1 MTTPQHYAPTL
12 DQVQSLAGKH
22 DRTANLVAICS
33 ESDAG
38 DETPTT
44 AFLKIRRRRAGS
56 SDDGAEA
63 ESKKTSSSSGGGG
76 KGDDNLAFVFELS
89 EKNNPI
95 VLRHSIVS
103 AEPWKVMRTGPGLEH
118 HGDPLVHIEREL
130 AHHKVRD
137 LTRTHTRAHT
147 HARTRTRANVIE

>member
-1 MTTPQHYAPTL
+1 MTTATHHYAPTL
-12 DQVQSLAGKH
+12 DEVQQLAAKA

-44 AFLKIRRRRAGS
+44 AFLKIRRRRSNGS
-56 SDDGAEA
+56 EA
-63 ESKKTSSSSGGGG
+63 TTNKEK
-76 KGDDNLAFVFELS
+76 DDNLAFIFELS

-103 AEPWKVMRTGPGLEH
+103 AEPWKVMRTGPGQEH
-118 HGDPLVHIEREL
+118 HGDPLVHLEREL
-130 AHHKVRD
+130 AHHKVTSP
-137 LTRTHTRAHT
+137 LH
-147 HARTRTRANVIE
+147 RTRTRTTAHTPPHAHAHTHHRTRTTAHGQV

>member
-1 MTTPQHYAPTL
+1 MNTTTHHYAPTL
-12 DQVQSLAGKH
+12 DEVQQLAAKA

-44 AFLKIRRRRAGS
+44 AFLKIRRRSNS
-56 SDDGAEA
+56 SETTNK
-63 ESKKTSSSSGGGG
+63 EK
-76 KGDDNLAFVFELS
+76 DDNLAFIFELS

-118 HGDPLVHIEREL
+118 HGDPLVHLEREL
-130 AHHKVRD
+130 ANHKVTSPFHRAR
-137 LTRTHTRAHT
+137 RTQPHT
-147 HARTRTRANVIE
+147 HATAHARTVRSNV